1 MKTAALL
8 IALLL
13 VSTAVVEAQPIR
25 DFIDKILG
33 REKITHIEDILKD
46 PENFNGKN
54 VTVEG
59 IFTDRSYFS
68 WVRGD
73 LWGVDENGNVLTMQ
87 VNQSESMKGR
97 DFYKHMDQLYDKKV
111 RVKGFIDVLED
122 GKAQRP
128 LLIADVSAVEVIE

>member
-8 IALLL
+8 VVLLL
-13 VSTAVVEAQPIR
+13 LSTAVVEAQPIR
-25 DFIDKILG
+25 DLIDKVLG
-33 REKITHIEDILKD
+33 REKITHIEDILKE
-46 PENFNGKN
+46 PENFDGKN

-59 IFTDRSYFS
+59 IFTERSYFS

-73 LWGVDENGNVLTMQ
+73 LWGIDEDGNVLTMQ

-122 GKAQRP
+122 GKAQKP
-128 LLIADVSAVEVIE
+128 LLIADVSAVEVI

>member
-8 IALLL
+8 VVLLL
-13 VSTAVVEAQPIR
+13 ISAAVVEAQPIR
-25 DFIDKILG
+25 DFIDRILG
-33 REKITHIEDILKD
+33 REKITRIEDILKE
-46 PENFNGKN
+46 PENFDGKN

-59 IFTDRSYFS
+59 IFTERSYFS

-73 LWGVDENGNVLTMQ
+73 LWGVDENGNVLTIQ
-87 VNQSESMKGR
+87 VNQSESMNGR

-128 LLIADVSAVEVIE
+128 LLVADVSAIEVI